1 MAFNARAAR
10 SVKANPDSQ
19 TEDEE
24 AAGRE
29 QAAEVGSVVGTD
41 LDSAAG
47 VLALAQKLHEE
58 HIVEGQDIRQRL
70 ITEGQ
75 SRHDQLIGE
84 ATARQEE
91 LLLTGQTKHD
101 ALIAEADVLVVEANA
116 EHDRLI
122 GEARERSTGMVVV
135 AQEKRAE
142 VLQGLSSER
151 SMLQKEIEELQASER
166 DHLSRQ
172 KAYVEGQLAE
182 LEKND
187 LTRPADS

>member
-10 SVKANPDSQ
+10 NVKANPDSQ
-19 TEDEE
+19 SEDPEAVEREE
-24 AAGRE
+24 
-29 QAAEVGSVVGTD
+29 AAEVGRAAATD

-58 HIVEGQDIRQRL
+58 HIAEGQNIRQRL

-75 SRHDQLIGE
+75 SRHDQLIDE
-84 ATARQEE
+84 ATAKREE
-91 LLLTGQTKHD
+91 LLLTGQAKHD
-101 ALIAEADVLVVEANA
+101 ALVAEADVLIVAANA
-116 EHDRLI
+116 EHERII

-151 SMLQKEIEELQASER
+151 SVLQKELEELHVSER
-166 DHLSRQ
+166 DHLARQ
-172 KAYVEGQLAE
+172 KAYVKGQLAE
-182 LEKND
+182 LEQTD
-187 LTRPADS
+187 IDETS

>member
-10 SVKANPDSQ
+10 NVEANPDSQ
-19 TEDEE
+19 PEDPG
-24 AAGRE
+24 AAERE
-29 QAAEVGSVVGTD
+29 KAAEVGDAAVKD

-58 HIVEGQDIRQRL
+58 YIAEGQDIRQRL

-75 SRHDQLIGE
+75 SRHDQLIDE
-84 ATARQEE
+84 ATAKREE
-91 LLLTGQTKHD
+91 LLLTGQAKHD
-101 ALIAEADVLVVEANA
+101 ALVAEADVLIVAANA
-116 EHDRLI
+116 EHERII

-142 VLQGLSSER
+142 VLQGLSSQR
-151 SMLQKEIEELQASER
+151 SVLHKELEELHASER
-166 DHLSRQ
+166 DHLARQ

-182 LEKND
+182 LEQTD
-187 LTRPADS
+187 IDETS